1 MRSTYKD
8 LLMQVYDLH
17 GPKDARN
24 GELGTVP
31 PVEFAKLSTKEV
43 DQKWDFY
50 DRHLMHE
57 IAKSLSR
64 S

>member
-1 MRSTYKD
+1 MSTYKD

-17 GPKDARN
+17 GPRNSSN
-24 GELGTVP
+24 GEKVP
-31 PVEFAKLSTKEV
+31 PVEFARLSADDV
-43 DQKWDFY
+43 DNRWDFY